1 MCETAHN
8 VKSMSANARAEK
20 VRQMSSNIENDG
32 RNGLLDYAI
41 GTVILI
47 EPKVTGYLSE
57 IRAQVGSEA

>member
-1 MCETAHN
+1 
-8 VKSMSANARAEK
+8 MSANARGEK